1 MNHLAHRIYESL
13 RPRNVSHLTEM
24 NQSITVE
31 ELERLILRE
40 SDLQLVD
47 VRSPGEFASGHVPRA
62 VNIPLE
68 QADARIDDLGPGP
81 VAILCHSG
89 DRASVFCEMLR
100 AHHPR
105 LLVVAGGT
113 QAWINAAKPVVRT
126 TSSRWSLERQ
136 VRLIAGLLILL
147 GTVLATTVASGW
159 IFLAMFVGMGLTFAG
174 LTNFC
179 GMALLLSRLPWN
191 QPAKCVTPSMEVQA

>member
-1 MNHLAHRIYESL
+1 LNNPAHQIYESFEL
-13 RPRNVSHLTEM
+13 RIVSHLIEM

-31 ELERLILRE
+31 ELERLIE
-40 SDLQLVD
+40 SEGDLQLVD
-47 VRSPGEFASGHVPRA
+47 VRSPSEFASGHVPRA

-68 QADARIDDLGPGP
+68 QADARIDDLGRSP
-81 VAILCHSG
+81 VAVLCHSG
-89 DRASVFCEMLR
+89 DRASIACEMLR

-113 QAWINAAKPVVRT
+113 QAWINAGKPVVRT

-136 VRLIAGLLILL
+136 VRLIAGLMVLM
-147 GTVLATTVASGW
+147 GTVLATTGAPGW
-159 IFLAMFVGMGLTFAG
+159 IYLAMFVGGGLTFAG

-179 GMALLLSRLPWN
+179 GMALLVGRLPWN
-191 QPAKCVTPSMEVQA
+191 QPAKCVAPSMEVQA